1 MRVYNKINDL
11 EKVIIELDVEDD
23 IADAVI
29 FFDNINLSKVIV
41 IHGQRRVGKTTL
53 INALLDRFEGMGPIS
68 EQVYPPNISGEN
80 ILSVEIRYNNNIFK

>member
-1 MRVYNKINDL
+1 
-11 EKVIIELDVEDD
+11 
-23 IADAVI
+23 
-29 FFDNINLSKVIV
+29 
-41 IHGQRRVGKTTL
+41 L

>member
-1 MRVYNKINDL
+1 MRVYNKTNDK